1 MPVYTAQELDEQGK
15 GPTRFDDEL
24 ISPQTAEWIAEAKR
38 ELAAMT
44 PAEREAF
51 WKPKTVEQM
60 YAELGKP
67 EHVGQGFAITVKCL
81 QAEFGGNVENVLAV
95 PAPDYDHAL
104 FVDEVTD
111 NILVIRA
118 DGDGEYKGCSPDWK
132 RLR

>member
-1 MPVYTAQELDEQGK
+1 M
-15 GPTRFDDEL
+15 
-24 ISPQTAEWIAEAKR
+24 SPGS
-38 ELAAMT
+38 L
-44 PAEREAF
+44 ER
-51 WKPKTVEQM
+51 T

-67 EHVGQGFAITVKCL
+67 EHVGQGFAITAKNF
-81 QAEFGGNVENVLAV
+81 QAEFGGEVENVLAV

-104 FVDEVTD
+104 FMDEITD